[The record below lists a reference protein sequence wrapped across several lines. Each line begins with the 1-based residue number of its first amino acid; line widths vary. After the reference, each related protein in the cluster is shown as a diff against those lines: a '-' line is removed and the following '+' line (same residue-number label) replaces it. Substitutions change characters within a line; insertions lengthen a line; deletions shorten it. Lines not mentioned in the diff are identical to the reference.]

1 MRSAFVT
8 GAYGLLGSELVS
20 ALVERGAEVT
30 VLRRDVTPRSALVLL
45 GLERRVN
52 VVSGSV
58 TDLALL
64 DRTIGEYEV
73 DTVFHLAAQT
83 LVRTANRSPLP
94 TWEANVRG
102 TWTLMEACRTHEVAR
117 VVVAAS
123 DKAYGAHDELPYR
136 EDMALQ
142 PRFPYDASKAAADI
156 IARSYWHTYGVPVA
170 TTRFANL
177 YGGGDTNRSRLVPE
191 AVHAALSGRAP
202 VIRSDG
208 TPERDFLYVGDAV
221 DAYLALAHALDGEGA
236 RGEPFNAGGGRP
248 HAVRKVVDLI
258 CAIAGTDVE
267 PDVRGTGTPHGEI
280 DRQYVD
286 ITKLRALTGWAPRVG
301 LEQGLERT
309 VNWYREHP
317 QALEA

>member
-8 GAYGLLGSELVS
+8 GAYGLLGSALVS

-83 LVRTANRSPLP
+83 LVGTANRSPLP

-102 TWTLMEACRTHEVAR
+102 TWTLMEACRAHEVAR

-142 PRFPYDASKAAADI
+142 PRFPYDASKAATDI

-221 DAYLALAHALDGEGA
+221 GAYLALAQALDGEGA
-236 RGEPFNAGGGRP
+236 RGEAFNAGGGRP
-248 HAVRKVVDLI
+248 HTVREVVDLI
-258 CAIAGTDVE
+258 CTIAGTDVE

-286 ITKLRALTGWAPRVG
+286 TNKLRALTGWAPRVG